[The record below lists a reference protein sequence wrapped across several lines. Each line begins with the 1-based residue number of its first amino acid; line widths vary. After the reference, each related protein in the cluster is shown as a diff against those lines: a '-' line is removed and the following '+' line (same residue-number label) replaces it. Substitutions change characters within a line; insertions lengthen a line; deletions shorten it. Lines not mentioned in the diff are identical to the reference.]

1 MSLQNPIKSTMA
13 KARGEELQKQPFSA
27 IRRPTPPP
35 GAVADAGAAALEF
48 DEKKHAELTVH
59 AARPKKA
66 GGKEK
71 KK

>member
-1 MSLQNPIKSTMA
+1 MSLQNPIKSIMA
-13 KARGEELQKQPFSA
+13 KARGEELQKQPFAA

-48 DEKKHAELTVH
+48 DEKKHVELNVH